1 MASSS
6 ASLSGTCAP
15 SRVADARQND
25 TTIRQVHHRLNGHL
39 PKAGEHR
46 LSRGLSKLQKG
57 MSSDELHS
65 LGRVRRLGTS
75 DLSVSEGRDR
85 FLFVVQHLED
95 RYQLGDLQD
104 VLDLGRQVQ

>member
-6 ASLSGTCAP
+6 ASLSGTCAAR
-15 SRVADARQND
+15 RVADARQNN
-25 TTIRQVHHRLNGHL
+25 TTTRQVHHRLIGHL

-46 LSRGLSKLQKG
+46 LSWGLSKLQKG

-75 DLSVSEGRDR
+75 ELSVSEARDR